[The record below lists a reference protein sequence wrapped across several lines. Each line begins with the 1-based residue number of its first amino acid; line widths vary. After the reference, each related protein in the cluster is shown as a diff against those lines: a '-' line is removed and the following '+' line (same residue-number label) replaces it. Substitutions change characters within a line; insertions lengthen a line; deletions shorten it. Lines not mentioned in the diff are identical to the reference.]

1 MQIEDSVPAWRQHL
15 RLAILRW
22 LTDPVE
28 CPDGAA
34 GESLLTDLMPMVH
47 VSADREQVRAEMV
60 WLHGEGLVVTE
71 VRKGALGS
79 SITDAGKLV
88 AEGKKR
94 WPGVKMPSR
103 AAEALSPEELLQ
115 QALKPLRPGG

>member
-1 MQIEDSVPAWRQHL
+1 MHIEDGVPAWRQHL

-22 LTDPVE
+22 LNDPVQ

-34 GESLLTDLMPMVH
+34 GESLLTDLMPLVH
-47 VSADREQVRAEMV
+47 VSADREQIRAEMA

-71 VRKGALGS
+71 AKKGALGS
-79 SITDAGKLV
+79 CITDAGRLV

-94 WPGVKMPSR
+94 WQGVKMPSR
-103 AAEALSPEELLQ
+103 ASEVLTPEELLQ
-115 QALKPLRPGG
+115 QALKPIRPGG